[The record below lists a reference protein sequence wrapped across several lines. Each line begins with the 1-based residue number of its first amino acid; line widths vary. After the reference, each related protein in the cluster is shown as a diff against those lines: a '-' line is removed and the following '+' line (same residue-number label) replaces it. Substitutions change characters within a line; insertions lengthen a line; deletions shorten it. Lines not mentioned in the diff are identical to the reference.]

1 VGKKKTFKT
10 FLRGLG
16 VKQNSC
22 TRVGARLV
30 IKKLTSLGLKK
41 TLTKFESIGQK
52 ISGHSTNVVA
62 DMGLLLKSFGLFMR
76 SKTELA
82 QFVIKPLK
90 QKTLQ

>member
-41 TLTKFESIGQK
+41 TLTKFESIVPK
-52 ISGHSTNVVA
+52 INGHSTNVVA
-62 DMGLLLKSFGLFMR
+62 DMVLPQKSSGLSTK